1 VLSIGDSLFR
11 FERAHA
17 EPDAAMTWIE
27 FKTDSEP
34 PPPALSVQLQDT
46 SASRLAVQT
55 PTKTWE
61 VELKRDEL
69 TIGRDLDNDVVIDF
83 PAVSRRHA
91 VLHRDGDRFMIR
103 DLQSGNGTYVRSQ
116 RIAVAPLL
124 SGDSFRV
131 GPAELVFEEGFSF
144 DALTVFESKRSA
156 TSKGGRS
163 WLFPALADQAC
174 GAEANRSGQFRV
186 RCSSIPACCA
196 SKSNLNPGAS

>member
-144 DALTVFESKRSA
+144 DALTVFESKRSD
-156 TSKGGRS
+156 TSKRRPVVVI
-163 WLFPALADQAC
+163 PALADQAC
-174 GAEANRSGQFRV
+174 GAEANRSGQSRV
-186 RCSSIPACCA
+186 CCSSIPACCA